1 MTTNSISPS
10 PGGGCRPLTGRK
22 ISHRKEI
29 NEPTFYPFHN
39 SCLPWCRRQRWELRG
54 AVSTCCPTGRRL
66 NHRDSIIQATGT
78 TRPGGQWTVPPTY
91 TVLHVLHVLHCATC
105 TTCATCATLC
115 YMCYSVLGA
124 LAPLV
129 I

>member
-29 NEPTFYPFHN
+29 NEPTFHCFHN

-54 AVSTCCPTGRRL
+54 AVSTVNRRL

-78 TRPGGQWTVPPTY
+78 TPPGGQFPPP
-91 TVLHVLHVLHCATC
+91 
-105 TTCATCATLC
+105 TLC
-115 YMCYSVLGA
+115 YMCYMYSSVLGA

-129 I
+129 IVSTVYELYQDPSSIRLFIYFRS